1 VLSSMCCA
9 AEDVGRLPL
18 AALLRVRTNAQSS
31 RCDFQLC
38 EEDARYGLQVHDTG
52 SDALERG
59 SGNVCACVW

>member
-1 VLSSMCCA
+1 MLSSMCCA

-38 EEDARYGLQVHDTG
+38 EEDAR
-52 SDALERG
+52 
-59 SGNVCACVW
+59 